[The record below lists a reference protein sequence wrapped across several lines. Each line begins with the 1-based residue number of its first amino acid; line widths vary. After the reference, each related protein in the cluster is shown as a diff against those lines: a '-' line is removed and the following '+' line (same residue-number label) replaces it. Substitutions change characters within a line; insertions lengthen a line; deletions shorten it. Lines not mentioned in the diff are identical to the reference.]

1 MNETVRPK
9 FQLNIIIFHV
19 CFTYTYLKNG
29 CRKERQIAIVER
41 RLYDR
46 KELWVWI
53 LMVNNQLSKLL
64 NDASFI

>member
-1 MNETVRPK
+1 MSETVTPK
-9 FQLNIIIFHV
+9 FQLIIIIFHV
-19 CFTYTYLKNG
+19 CFTYTYFKKG
-29 CRKERQIAIVER
+29 CRKERQMAIVER

-53 LMVNNQLSKLL
+53 LMVNNQLSKLV

>member
-1 MNETVRPK
+1 MSETVTPK
-9 FQLNIIIFHV
+9 FQLIIIFFHV
-19 CFTYTYLKNG
+19 CFTYTYFKKG
-29 CRKERQIAIVER
+29 CRKERQMAIVER

-53 LMVNNQLSKLL
+53 LMVNNQLSKLV

>member
-1 MNETVRPK
+1 MSETVRPK

-19 CFTYTYLKNG
+19 CFTYTYFKKG
-29 CRKERQIAIVER
+29 CRNERQIAIVER

-46 KELWVWI
+46 KELWLWI
-53 LMVNNQLSKLL
+53 LMVNNQLSKLV

>member
-9 FQLNIIIFHV
+9 FQLNIIFHV
-19 CFTYTYLKNG
+19 RFTYTYFKKG